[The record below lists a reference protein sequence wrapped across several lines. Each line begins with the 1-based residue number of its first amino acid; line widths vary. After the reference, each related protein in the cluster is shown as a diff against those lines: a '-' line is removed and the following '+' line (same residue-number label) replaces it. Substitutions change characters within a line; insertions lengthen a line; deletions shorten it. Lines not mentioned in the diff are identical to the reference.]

1 VLHKIRNAHPGAAMI
16 NLRAFPLQDAIDT
29 LAYAQTLPEK

>member
-1 VLHKIRNAHPGAAMI
+1 MPGYYDEMTLEQI
-16 NLRAFPLQDAIDT
+16 VDT